1 MNETQQSIS
10 TIIKGLGIYII
21 VSIAVTIFGVIDSL
35 SSGVSMISAM
45 ATGDNPFSLGFIDIL
60 SILLD
65 LGVIYGLYIYYT
77 GLQKFAPSL
86 DAVGSAACKNL
97 SYGALLLM
105 IAAGLDL
112 IGVFVPIVGSVI
124 SGLCL
129 IAAFILNIIGYS
141 SLQKSGSLNAL
152 GIAGAKQLFMGFV
165 FAIIAACCFWIPV
178 IGWLGSPVLYIL
190 YWVYL
195 FKGWGKIRASFAQ

>member
-21 VSIAVTIFGVIDSL
+21 ASIVASIFGVFDSL
-35 SSGVSMISAM
+35 SSGVDMISSM
-45 ATGDNPFSLGFIDIL
+45 ASGDSPFALGFVDIMA
-60 SILLD
+60 ILLD
-65 LGVIYGLYIYYT
+65 LCVIYGLYVYYT

-86 DAVGSAACKNL
+86 DAVGSAASKNL
-97 SYGALLLM
+97 SYGALLMM

-112 IGVFVPIVGSVI
+112 IGVFVPIIGSVVAVI
-124 SGLCL
+124 CL
-129 IAAFILNIIGYS
+129 IAAFILNIMGYS
-141 SLQKSGSLNAL
+141 SLQQSSSLNEL
-152 GIAGAKQLFMGFV
+152 GTAGAKQLFMGFI
-165 FAIIAACCFWIPV
+165 FAIIAGAIGWIPV
-178 IGWLGSPVLYIL
+178 IGWIAAFVLNIL